1 MNILSRPEWDLG
13 KFLNIL
19 LLAQLERVHGMKL
32 QQTIPVIL
40 RKLGLEALCKSL
52 GPLGMVRFL
61 QQYEAGTGDYTKER
75 DFWLRDVDI
84 ESIAIGLRHRR
95 KKKTR

>member
-1 MNILSRPEWDLG
+1 MSRPEWDLG

-40 RKLGLEALCKSL
+40 RKMGLEALCKSL

-84 ESIAIGLRHRR
+84 ESIAIELRHRR
-95 KKKTR
+95 KKKAR

>member
-1 MNILSRPEWDLG
+1 MGNGGIN
-13 KFLNIL
+13 K
-19 LLAQLERVHGMKL
+19 MKV
-32 QQTIPVIL
+32 QQTNPVVL

-61 QQYEAGTGDYTKER
+61 QQYETGTGDYTKGKEM
-75 DFWLRDVDI
+75 WLKDVDI
-84 ESIAIGLRHRR
+84 ESVVIEIKNRQ

>member
-1 MNILSRPEWDLG
+1 
-13 KFLNIL
+13 
-19 LLAQLERVHGMKL
+19 MKV
-32 QQTIPVIL
+32 QQTNPVSL
-40 RKLGLEALCKSL
+40 RKMGLEALSKSL

-75 DFWLRDVDI
+75 DFWLKDIDI
-84 ESIAIGLRHRR
+84 ESIAIELRNRR

>member
-1 MNILSRPEWDLG
+1 
-13 KFLNIL
+13 
-19 LLAQLERVHGMKL
+19 MKV
-32 QQTIPVIL
+32 QQTNPVIF

-75 DFWLRDVDI
+75 GLWLKDVDI
-84 ESIAIGLRHRR
+84 ESIAIGLKNRQ
-95 KKKTR
+95 KKKTI

>member
-1 MNILSRPEWDLG
+1 
-13 KFLNIL
+13 
-19 LLAQLERVHGMKL
+19 MKV
-32 QQTIPVIL
+32 QQTNPVVL

-61 QQYEAGTGDYTKER
+61 QQYETGTGDYTKEKEM
-75 DFWLRDVDI
+75 WLKDVDI
-84 ESIAIGLRHRR
+84 ESVVIQIKNRQ

>member
-1 MNILSRPEWDLG
+1 LSRPEWDLR
-13 KFLNIL
+13 KFLKIL
-19 LLAQLERVHGMKL
+19 LLAQLERVHGMKV
-32 QQTIPVIL
+32 QQTNPVIL

-52 GPLGMVRFL
+52 WSLGMVRFL

-75 DFWLRDVDI
+75 DLWLKDADI
-84 ESIAIGLRHRR
+84 ESITIELKNRH

>member
-1 MNILSRPEWDLG
+1 MSRPEWDLG

-40 RKLGLEALCKSL
+40 RKMGLEALCKSL

-75 DFWLRDVDI
+75 DFWLKDIDI
-84 ESIAIGLRHRR
+84 ESIAIELRHRR
-95 KKKTR
+95 KKKAR